1 METARRKN
9 ARLLKRVIVVVGLSL
24 AVLIGYW
31 AGVHH
36 GRTGSELS
44 LTKEAQAAGGVVKGP
59 N

>member
-1 METARRKN
+1 MRGIKP
-9 ARLLKRVIVVVGLSL
+9 KRVIVGLALSL
-24 AVLIGYW
+24 AAITVYW

-44 LTKEAQAAGGVVKGP
+44 LTKEAQAAGGVEKGP

>member
-1 METARRKN
+1 MRGIK
-9 ARLLKRVIVVVGLSL
+9 LKRVIIVVGLSL